1 MNRDTNISNG
11 VGNGL
16 NRQWKEY
23 ETGMFRRRCLAF
35 LLLILLLSGLFV
47 VSITFGVYEIS
58 VQDILKALFGGFE
71 ESDTEYMVIMTLRLP
86 RALSA
91 IAGGAALAVS
101 GLMLQTFFRN
111 PIVESYVLGVSSGS
125 SLFVGLSILAG
136 VRFGFTVLTPMYLF
150 FGAFLGAMIVMLI
163 VLFFAGRVKS
173 IITLLIIGMMC
184 GYLCNAVISI
194 LVSYADKEN
203 IAAFVSWGM
212 GSFAGIGMDSVKL
225 LYLLTVPMF
234 FFAFA
239 LANPLNAFMLGDH
252 YAISMG
258 VSVRTLRYLLIL
270 ISSIL
275 TASITAFAGP
285 ISFIGLAVP
294 HLCRLLFRTANLKIL
309 IPSSVLLGGVM
320 ASLCDFLA
328 RSLVA
333 PRELP
338 LSAITAF
345 IGAPVIVY
353 LLKNRETR
361 SHVL

>member
-1 MNRDTNISNG
+1 MPDEEDDGEFGMNVEWR
-11 VGNGL
+11 
-16 NRQWKEY
+16 RY
-23 ETGMFRRRCLAF
+23 EGRMFRWRCFAFALLVF
-35 LLLILLLSGLFV
+35 LLLGLFV
-47 VSITFGVYEIS
+47 ASITFGVFEIS
-58 VQDILKALFGGFE
+58 LRDIWKAMFGGVE
-71 ESDTEYMVIMTLRLP
+71 KSDTAYMVVMTMRLP

-111 PIVESYVLGVSSGS
+111 PIVESYVLGISTGS
-125 SLFVGLSILAG
+125 SLFVGLVILAG
-136 VRFGFTVLTPMYLF
+136 VRLGFTVITPMYLF
-150 FGAFLGAMIVMLI
+150 LGAFLGAIAVLLI
-163 VLFFAGRVKS
+163 VLFFAGRVKN

-194 LVSYADKEN
+194 LISYADKEN

-212 GSFAGIGMDSVKL
+212 GSFSGIGMDSVKL
-225 LYLLTVPMF
+225 LYLLTTPMF
-234 FFAFA
+234 IFSFA
-239 LANPLNAFMLGDH
+239 LANPLNAFLLGDH
-252 YAISMG
+252 YATSMG
-258 VSVRTLRYLLIL
+258 ISVRMLRYCLIL
-270 ISSIL
+270 ISGIL

-294 HLCRLLFRTANLKIL
+294 HLCRLLFRTNNLKIL
-309 IPSSVLLGGVM
+309 IPSSILLGGVM

-353 LLKNRETR
+353 LLKNREAR
-361 SHVL
+361 SHV